1 MEDFRKKLEK
11 DLIWYR
17 MLIVLFLLLY
27 IVLIF
32 IDKSKLNVSY
42 FGMLGGVIAV
52 AVMRYLVIRKA
63 IKNDEKLRKLYV
75 KTYDERSIYVAYRAS
90 EMAIRISKLGLFLA
104 GIVASFFNMVVFNT
118 LIAASLTVV
127 IVYCIMSWYFGKK
140 M

>member
-1 MEDFRKKLEK
+1 MKEFRKKLEK

-17 MLIVLFLLLY
+17 LLIVLFLLLFV
-27 IVLIF
+27 ILVL

-52 AVMRYLVIRKA
+52 AVMRYLIIRKA
-63 IKNDEKLRKLYV
+63 IKDDEKLRKLYV
-75 KTYDERSIYVAYRAS
+75 ETCDERSVYVAYRAS
-90 EMAIRISKLGLFLA
+90 EMAIRISTLGLFLA
-104 GIVASFFNMVVFNT
+104 GIVASFYNMVVFNT

-127 IVYCIMSWYFGKK
+127 IVYCIMAWYFGKK

>member
-63 IKNDEKLRKLYV
+63 IKNDEKLRKMYV
-75 KTYDERSIYVAYRAS
+75 ETYDERSIYVAYRAS